1 MRTFLRQGLVALA
14 AVTLFLPI
22 AIYQG
27 IPAQAASITISGCDS
42 IATPVSDGN
51 GGFTLTC
58 TSTAPSGAPS
68 SCALTAS
75 PTSLS
80 AAGSVALAMNCTG
93 GNPATSYTWTSNTSV
108 TNFSTATTTGS
119 QNPGITTSTT
129 FTAYAGNASG
139 NGPTKSV
146 IVSVGGG
153 GGGGGGGSIDT
164 TACTALGLN
173 AKVVVAN
180 WSSNTIVYTAPSP
193 VNGFGPNDALIVQ
206 FTTSS
211 VTTSTSKGNISGVE
225 YNGPTTMR
233 AGALSASPCDFTVGM
248 PKYKLKSGV
257 VTQCATTVVSGAT
270 SPSIGFSLA
279 AQPQSSLDC
288 FAVLQPNTTYYLNLT
303 NFAPPP
309 PTGTEQC
316 SQSVCNMQITLTK
329 PVGT

>member
-129 FTAYAGNASG
+129 FTAYASNSSG
-139 NGPTKSV
+139 NGSTKSV

-153 GGGGGGGSIDT
+153 GGGGGGGSVA
-164 TACTALGLN
+164 TAATAFVCTA
-173 AKVVVAN
+173 AMVVVDCAA
-180 WSSNTIVYTAPSP
+180 TKIVYT
-193 VNGFGPNDALIVQ
+193 
-206 FTTSS
+206 TTNHANS
-211 VTTSTSKGNISGVE
+211 
-225 YNGPTTMR
+225 
-233 AGALSASPCDFTVGM
+233 
-248 PKYKLKSGV
+248 
-257 VTQCATTVVSGAT
+257 
-270 SPSIGFSLA
+270 
-279 AQPQSSLDC
+279 
-288 FAVLQPNTTYYLNLT
+288 
-303 NFAPPP
+303 
-309 PTGTEQC
+309 
-316 SQSVCNMQITLTK
+316 
-329 PVGT
+329 